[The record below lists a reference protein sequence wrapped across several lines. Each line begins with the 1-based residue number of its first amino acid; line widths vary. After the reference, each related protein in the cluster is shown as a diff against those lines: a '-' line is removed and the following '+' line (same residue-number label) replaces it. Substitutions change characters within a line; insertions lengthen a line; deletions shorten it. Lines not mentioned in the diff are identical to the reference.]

1 MRKLILLLA
10 IFAIVAPATLSP
22 KTATQIKNEERA
34 KAYKAKKAQ
43 EKAERDAK
51 RTAAK
56 EKKKK

>member
-1 MRKLILLLA
+1 MKKLILVL
-10 IFAIVAPATLSP
+10 ATLAFFAPLTVSA

-51 RTAAK
+51 RAAAK

>member
-1 MRKLILLLA
+1 MKKLILMLA
-10 IFAIVAPATLSP
+10 VFAVVAPVALSS

-34 KAYKAKKAQ
+34 KAYKTKKAQ